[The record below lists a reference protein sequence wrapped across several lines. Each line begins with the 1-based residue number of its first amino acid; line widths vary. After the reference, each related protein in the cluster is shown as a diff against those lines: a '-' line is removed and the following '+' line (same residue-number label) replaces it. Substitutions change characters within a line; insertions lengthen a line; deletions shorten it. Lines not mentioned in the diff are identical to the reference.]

1 MIKNFLL
8 LIWGILSAQTYKRL
22 ISLIYPYKT
31 NKICIEFSN
40 ILTEVNKKE
49 VYHFDLKIYRGSSRK
64 NGKINT
70 LNVLN
75 VFSNKY
81 GICMERE
88 MIEKKEV
95 K

>member
-1 MIKNFLL
+1 M
-8 LIWGILSAQTYKRL
+8 
-22 ISLIYPYKT
+22 
-31 NKICIEFSN
+31 
-40 ILTEVNKKE
+40 
-49 VYHFDLKIYRGSSRK
+49 YHFDLKIYRGSSRK

-75 VFSNKY
+75 IFSNKY

>member
-1 MIKNFLL
+1 M
-8 LIWGILSAQTYKRL
+8 
-22 ISLIYPYKT
+22 
-31 NKICIEFSN
+31 
-40 ILTEVNKKE
+40 
-49 VYHFDLKIYRGSSRK
+49 YHFDLKIYRGSSRK

-75 VFSNKY
+75 IFSNKY

-88 MIEKKEV
+88 MIEKK